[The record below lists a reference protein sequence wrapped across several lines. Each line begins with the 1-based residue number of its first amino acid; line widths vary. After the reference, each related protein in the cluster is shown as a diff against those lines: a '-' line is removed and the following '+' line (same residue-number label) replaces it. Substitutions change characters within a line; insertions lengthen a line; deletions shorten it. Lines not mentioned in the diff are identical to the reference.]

1 MAYYGVYLGVVPDNN
16 DPEQSGRVQ
25 IRVPSLGST
34 AWALV
39 ASPVGSINTG
49 KIQSGATVV
58 VAFERGDPSRPVV
71 LGRVQGLP

>member
-1 MAYYGVYLGVVPDNN
+1 MAYFGVYLGVVSDNN
-16 DPEQSGRVQ
+16 DPQQSGRVQ
-25 IRVPSLGST
+25 IRLPWLGST

-39 ASPVGSINTG
+39 ASPVGSATNN
-49 KIQSGATVV
+49 KIPSGATVV